1 MMIETNRVKRDDGY
15 GATLKTTIL
24 SNNNLLI
31 KCPFEE
37 FFFLMCIVSYIAF
50 LCVLAYECSVHPNM
64 D

>member
-37 FFFLMCIVSYIAF
+37 FFFSHVYCIIYSVSVCIG
-50 LCVLAYECSVHPNM
+50 L
-64 D
+64 